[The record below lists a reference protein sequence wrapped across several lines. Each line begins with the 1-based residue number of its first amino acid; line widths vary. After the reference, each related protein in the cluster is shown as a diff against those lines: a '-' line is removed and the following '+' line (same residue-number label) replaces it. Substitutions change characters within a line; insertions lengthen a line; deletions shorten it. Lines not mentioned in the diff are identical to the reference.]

1 MPLGSLRAAQ
11 YLDAGPWFQRQYA
24 PGIQQLD
31 SALSQ
36 VHIYVVNTSVHPTP
50 LTLRERQT
58 AATRAIILDA
68 AFQMLTGEAREVI
81 SHELVATRAGASART
96 IYRHFPTQSE
106 LYRALWE
113 ERLRDFIPPG
123 FPTSPDDIATKA
135 VEAFARFDAHEPV
148 IRILMASPAG
158 MRIRDRGGVEGRAAF
173 DAALAPVVSHLNA
186 DQRRLVVA
194 VFVALFSSPY
204 WQVLRDRAALT
215 GPEAQRAVHWALQ
228 ALLATLSRQ
237 PDITP

>member
-1 MPLGSLRAAQ
+1 MHSYG
-11 YLDAGPWFQRQYA
+11 
-24 PGIQQLD
+24 
-31 SALSQ
+31 
-36 VHIYVVNTSVHPTP
+36 VTTSVHPTP
-50 LTLRERQT
+50 PSLRERQT

-68 AFQMLTGEAREVI
+68 AFQILTGEAREVI
-81 SHELVATRAGASART
+81 SHELVAARAGASART
-96 IYRHFPTQSE
+96 IYRHFPTQGD

-123 FPTSPDDIATKA
+123 FPTSLDDIATKA

-148 IRILMASPAG
+148 IRTLMASPAG
-158 MRIRDRGGVEGRAAF
+158 MRVRDRGGVEGRAAF
-173 DAALAPVVSHLNA
+173 DAALAPLLGHLDPDA
-186 DQRRLVVA
+186 RRLVVA

-228 ALLATLSRQ
+228 ALLATLTRQ
-237 PDITP
+237 PDIKP